1 MTIAIANR
9 AQLTAAL
16 SKAVG
21 GETFVLAPGSYGSIS
36 IDDRHFKATVTIR
49 SADAAN
55 QAKFSAFTIDE
66 SSNIALSSLDVGR
79 AMQKHE
85 KDYGKM
91 VMVTDSRNISLDD
104 MTIHGSLD
112 RNSHNDGWGMLVSDS
127 ANVRV
132 TRSDFTELHRG
143 AVFQRSSRLTVE
155 GNHFHHLRSDG
166 VNFAAVE
173 GVLVKDNRFNDFFFK
188 GRDHPDAIQFWTA
201 GTNRA
206 SANIT
211 ITGNQ
216 IFQGSGKQ
224 LQGIFMR
231 DELGHLPYKNVT
243 IDNNLVYTN
252 DHWHGIGINGVQG
265 LSITNNTVVSR
276 TGDKPHLWIKVSD
289 ASGVTIARNVTDEVL
304 LMPDAGGKAYG
315 NLELRGD
322 AAATARIPHLNKG
335 AATTVQDL
343 LIDGYG
349 YQPGGSS
356 VPPPSPAP
364 APTPTPTPTP
374 SPAPP
379 PGGEIYG
386 TSASQTVKGTAADD
400 IIYGV
405 GKNDAAPGDDSRDK
419 LYGRGGADIFVFGDH
434 RGVFY
439 DNATSTASGRW
450 DFAQIMDFGAD
461 DRIRLSGKASDY
473 VFRRET
479 VNGKVGTAI
488 FKDDGDGVWDKPDE
502 LIGHVAGVTLS
513 QSSLIFT
520 GSPGRSGAMIEA
532 ESVVERP
539 AAQALAPQPVEHVA
553 EPGLVFQMEQMFA
566 HHFAIA

>member
-21 GETFVLAPGSYGSIS
+21 GETFVLAPGSYGSLE

-55 QAKFSAFTIDE
+55 QARFSAFNITD
-66 SSNIALSSLDVGR
+66 SSNIALNALDVGR
-79 AMQKHE
+79 PMQKHE

-91 VMVTDSRNISLDD
+91 IMVEDSRNISLDD

-112 RNSHNDGWGMLVSDS
+112 RNSHNDGWGLLVSDS
-127 ANVRV
+127 VDVRV
-132 TRSDFTELHRG
+132 TGSDFTELHRG
-143 AVFQRSSRLTVE
+143 AVFQRSSGLTVE

-166 VNFAAVE
+166 ANFAVVE

-188 GRDHPDAIQFWTA
+188 GKDHPDAIQFWTA

-206 SANIT
+206 SANIV

-216 IFQGSGKQ
+216 IFQGGGKQ

-231 DELGHLPYKNVT
+231 DELGHLPFKNVK
-243 IDNNLVYTN
+243 IDNNLVYAN
-252 DHWHGIGINGVQG
+252 DHWHGIGVNGAQG

-276 TGDKPHLWIKVSD
+276 TGDKPHLWIKVED
-289 ASGVTIARNVTDEVL
+289 ASGVTVAGNVTDEVVML
-304 LMPDAGGKAYG
+304 SNAGGNAYG

-343 LIDGYG
+343 LIAGYG

-356 VPPPSPAP
+356 VPPPSPGP
-364 APTPTPTPTP
+364 APTPTL
-374 SPAPP
+374 SPP
-379 PGGEIYG
+379 PAQGGEIYG
-386 TSASQTVKGTAADD
+386 SAASQTVSGTSGAD

-405 GKNDAAPGDDSRDK
+405 GKSDGAPGDNSQDK

-434 RGVFY
+434 RGTFY
-439 DNATSTASGRW
+439 DNASSTASGRW
-450 DFAQIMDFGAD
+450 DFAQIMDFGKD
-461 DRIRLSGKASDY
+461 DRIRLSGSASDY

-479 VNGKVGTAI
+479 VNGKVGTAL
-488 FKDDGDGVWDKPDE
+488 FKDNGNGVWDKSDE
-502 LIGHVAGVTLS
+502 LIGHVAGVAVS
-513 QSSLIFT
+513 QSHLIFA
-520 GSPGRSGAMIEA
+520 GSASRSSTLMEA
-532 ESVVERP
+532 DLLLDVSATEPVVP
-539 AAQALAPQPVEHVA
+539 QLAEDISELSSSFEYQRI
-553 EPGLVFQMEQMFA
+553 FA
-566 HHFAIA
+566 DHFAFA